1 MGPSRRSK
9 NLSRSMQC
17 NLLVCLCLS
26 VLAGCSSITS
36 SLTGR
41 MSESLASSILN
52 SNDPETVRQ
61 GAPAYLLMIDGFI
74 TDDPENP
81 DVLMTG
87 ARLYSSYAGAFV
99 DDEARARLMSLK
111 ARDYGRSALCLSN
124 KTTCGIWEQPYDQFE
139 PVIEALDH
147 KDIETTYVAAM
158 AWATWIQTNRDDW
171 VAVADKARVEA
182 MMLRVVALEEGYQ
195 RGSAHLYL
203 GVLATLLPEA
213 LGGKPEEGRRHF
225 EKSIE
230 LSGGR
235 DLIAKVLLASDYARL
250 IFDRELHDRLCREV
264 LEADPEFEGLTL
276 SNTLAQSE
284 AKALLDDSEDY
295 FGE

>member
-1 MGPSRRSK
+1 
-9 NLSRSMQC
+9 
-17 NLLVCLCLS
+17 
-26 VLAGCSSITS
+26 
-36 SLTGR
+36 

-111 ARDYGRSALCLSN
+111 ARDYGCSALCLSN

-158 AWATWIQTNRDDW
+158 AWATWIQMNRDDW

-276 SNTLAQSE
+276 SNTLAQRE